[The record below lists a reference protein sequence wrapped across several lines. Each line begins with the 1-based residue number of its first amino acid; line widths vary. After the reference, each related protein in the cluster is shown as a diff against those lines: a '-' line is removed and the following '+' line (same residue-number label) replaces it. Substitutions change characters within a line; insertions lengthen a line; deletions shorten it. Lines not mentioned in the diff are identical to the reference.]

1 MTLGLLSLLPFFL
14 STQVLAEE
22 KTMSMTWT
30 HADRA
35 DGYIV
40 KRGGCDGEIAYQGPD
55 NLYIEKITGDVTY
68 CVYAFNDFGESD
80 PVVKTAWYEATRPG
94 KITVTITVEIE

>member
-1 MTLGLLSLLPFFL
+1 MRWLALGLFLPAVAF
-14 STQVLAEE
+14 ANE
-22 KTMSMTWT
+22 KTMTMSWD

-40 KRGGCDGEIAYQGPD
+40 KRGGCDGEIAYQGPE

-68 CVYAFNDFGESD
+68 CLYAFNDFGESD
-80 PVVKTAWYEATRPG
+80 PVVKTAWYDAARPG
-94 KITVTITVEIE
+94 KITVTITVEIQ

>member
-1 MTLGLLSLLPFFL
+1 MRWLALGLFLPTVAF
-14 STQVLAEE
+14 ANE
-22 KTMSMTWT
+22 KTMTMTWT
-30 HADRA
+30 HAERA

-40 KRGGCDGEIAYQGPD
+40 KRGGCEGEEVYRGYEPMYAERIS
-55 NLYIEKITGDVTY
+55 GDVTY
-68 CVYAFNDFGESD
+68 CLYAFNDFGESD